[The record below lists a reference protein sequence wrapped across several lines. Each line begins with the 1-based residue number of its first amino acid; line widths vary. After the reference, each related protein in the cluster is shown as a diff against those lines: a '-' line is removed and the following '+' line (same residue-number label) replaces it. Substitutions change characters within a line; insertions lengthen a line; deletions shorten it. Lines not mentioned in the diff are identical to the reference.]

1 MFIPEISASKVAG
14 LIGLNSYARP
24 HEVMYEVLKKDKLIK
39 ARISDLER
47 ALGYRPFADVLHE
60 ILKEQ
65 DVKECVR
72 NAIQRCRHESVEN
85 ILPEVEQ
92 TAGLIL
98 SLRHAEFAEPLK
110 EMLVHEIRGQISKH
124 RGITNEKAI
133 LDGYEVA
140 REVKVVERNV
150 RNIKKEYGKFRLIG
164 RIDGFVES
172 ENRIV
177 DSKERTRFWES
188 VPIYDEIQMRCY
200 MNMMGAAEAE
210 LIERFPNGDTRH
222 TKFTN
227 DPAKW
232 AIIQEAIT
240 KAVAEMNTF
249 LLSDENLKRMISK
262 VCVQCSNS
270 NGGATAARSSKQ
282 VQDTERVNL

>member
-1 MFIPEISASKVAG
+1 MYIPEISASKVAG

-24 HEVMYEVLKKDKLIK
+24 HEVMYDILKKDKLIK
-39 ARISDLER
+39 ARISELER
-47 ALGYRPFADVLHE
+47 ALGYRPFADVLNE
-60 ILKEQ
+60 ILKER

-72 NAIQRCRHESVEN
+72 SAIQRCRHESVED

-133 LDGYEVA
+133 LDGYETA
-140 REVKVVERNV
+140 RDVKVVERNV

-200 MNMMGAAEAE
+200 MNMMGAAESE
-210 LIERFPNGDTRH
+210 LIERFPNGETRH
-222 TKFTN
+222 TKFMN

-232 AIIQEAIT
+232 AVIQEAIT
-240 KAVAEMNTF
+240 KAVTEMNAF
-249 LLSDENLKRMISK
+249 LPSDENLKRMISK
-262 VCVQCSNS
+262 VCVQCSNGS
-270 NGGATAARSSKQ
+270 ANTTGTARQ
-282 VQDTERVNL
+282 VQIGERLNL

>member
-14 LIGLNSYARP
+14 LIGLNTYARP
-24 HEVMYEVLKKDKLIK
+24 YEVMYDILKKDKLIK
-39 ARISDLER
+39 GRITDLEK
-47 ALGYRPFADVLHE
+47 ALGYRPFADVLNDV
-60 ILKEQ
+60 LKER

-72 NAIQRCRHESVEN
+72 NAIQRCRHESVEE

-98 SLRHAEFAEPLK
+98 SLRHPEYMEPLK
-110 EMLVHEIRGQISKH
+110 EMLVREIRGQISKH

-133 LDGYEVA
+133 LDGYETA
-140 REVKVVERNV
+140 RDVKVVERNV
-150 RNIKKEYGKFRLIG
+150 RNIRKDYGKFRLIG

-177 DSKERTRFWES
+177 DSKERTRYWES

-210 LIERFPNGDTRH
+210 LIERFPDGQTRH
-222 TKFTN
+222 TKYTN
-227 DPAKW
+227 DPSKW
-232 AIIQEAIT
+232 AIIQDAIV
-240 KAVAEMNTF
+240 KAVAEMNQV
-249 LLSDENLKRMISK
+249 LHGDENVKRMIAK
-262 VCVQCSNS
+262 VCVQCGNH
-270 NGGATAARSSKQ
+270 GGTNATRSAKQ
-282 VQDTERVNL
+282 VQDVERVDL

>member
-14 LIGLNSYARP
+14 LIGLNTYQRP
-24 HEVMYEVLKKDKLIK
+24 YEVMYDILKKDKLIK
-39 ARISDLER
+39 GRITDLEK
-47 ALGYRPFADVLHE
+47 ALGYRPFADVLNDV
-60 ILKEQ
+60 LKER

-72 NAIQRCRHESVEN
+72 NAIQRCRYESVED
-85 ILPEVEQ
+85 ILPDVEQ
-92 TAGLIL
+92 SAGLIL
-98 SLRHAEFAEPLK
+98 SLRHPEYVESLK
-110 EMLVHEIRGQISKH
+110 EMLVREIRGQISKH

-133 LDGYEVA
+133 LDGYETA
-140 REVKVVERNV
+140 RDVKVVERNV
-150 RNIKKEYGKFRLIG
+150 RNIRKDYGKFRLIG

-210 LIERFPNGDTRH
+210 LIERFPNGETRH
-222 TKFTN
+222 TKFMN

-232 AIIQEAIT
+232 AIIQDAIT
-240 KAVAEMNTF
+240 KAVAEMNQV
-249 LLSDENLKRMISK
+249 LHGDENVKRMIAK
-262 VCVQCSNS
+262 VCVQCGNN
-270 NGGATAARSSKQ
+270 NGGANATRSAKQ
-282 VQDTERVNL
+282 VQDVERVDL

>member
-14 LIGLNSYARP
+14 LIGLNTYVRP
-24 HEVMYEVLKKDKLIK
+24 HEVMYDILKKDKLIK
-39 ARISDLER
+39 GRIADLEKT
-47 ALGYRPFADVLHE
+47 LGYRPFADVLNE
-60 ILKEQ
+60 VLKER

-72 NAIQRCRHESVEN
+72 NAIQRCRYESVED
-85 ILPEVEQ
+85 ILPDVEQ
-92 TAGLIL
+92 SAGLIL
-98 SLRHAEFAEPLK
+98 SLRHPEYMEPLK
-110 EMLVHEIRGQISKH
+110 EMLVREIRGQISKH

-133 LDGYEVA
+133 LDGYENA
-140 REVKVVERNV
+140 RDVKVVERNA
-150 RNIKKEYGKFRLIG
+150 RNIRKEYGKFRLIG

-210 LIERFPNGDTRH
+210 LIERFPDGQTRH
-222 TKFTN
+222 TKFVN

-232 AIIQEAIT
+232 AIIQDAIT
-240 KAVAEMNTF
+240 KAVAEMNTT
-249 LLSDENLKRMISK
+249 LQGDENLKRMISK
-262 VCVQCSNS
+262 VCVQLG
-270 NGGATAARSSKQ
+270 NGNRSTNPTGAARQ
-282 VQDTERVNL
+282 VQATERVDL

>member
-24 HEVMYEVLKKDKLIK
+24 HEVMYDILKKDKLIK

-47 ALGYRPFADVLHE
+47 ALGYRPFAVVLHE

-72 NAIQRCRHESVEN
+72 NAIQRCRHESVED

-133 LDGYEVA
+133 LDGYETA
-140 REVKVVERNV
+140 RDVKVVERNV

-210 LIERFPNGDTRH
+210 LIERVPNGETRH
-222 TKFTN
+222 TKYMN
-227 DPAKW
+227 DPA
-232 AIIQEAIT
+232 
-240 KAVAEMNTF
+240 
-249 LLSDENLKRMISK
+249 
-262 VCVQCSNS
+262 
-270 NGGATAARSSKQ
+270 
-282 VQDTERVNL
+282 